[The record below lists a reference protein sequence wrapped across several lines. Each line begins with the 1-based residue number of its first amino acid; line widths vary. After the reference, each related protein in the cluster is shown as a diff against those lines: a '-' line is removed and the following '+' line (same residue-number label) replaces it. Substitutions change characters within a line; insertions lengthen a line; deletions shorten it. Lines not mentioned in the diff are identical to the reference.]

1 MYSKGNLVVVVCE
14 QVCSVVGGQAGEQ
27 GKLAWLVSQ
36 RVVAGCVSREA
47 SDSFPV
53 GKECLSLC
61 VVCEGRQG
69 PQEGV
74 PLAVVVGGGC
84 CSNDPLHH
92 LIWYFFNYTI
102 PYIIYYTI

>member
-1 MYSKGNLVVVVCE
+1 MCDLCVVWCVGRLVNKTSESLACE
-14 QVCSVVGGQAGEQ
+14 SACGG
-27 GKLAWLVSQ
+27 
-36 RVVAGCVSREA
+36 RVCVSREA

-84 CSNDPLHH
+84 FINDPLHH

>member
-1 MYSKGNLVVVVCE
+1 MYSKGNLVVVCVSKC
-14 QVCSVVGGQAGEQ
+14 VVVVGGQAGEQ

-61 VVCEGRQG
+61 VVCEWWQG

-84 CSNDPLHH
+84 FTIDPLHYQ
-92 LIWYFFNYTI
+92 IRYFFNYTI
-102 PYIIYYTI
+102 LYIINYTT

>member
-1 MYSKGNLVVVVCE
+1 VCE

-61 VVCEGRQG
+61 VVCEWWQG

-84 CSNDPLHH
+84 FTIDPLHYQ
-92 LIWYFFNYTI
+92 IRYFFNYTI
-102 PYIIYYTI
+102 FYIINYTT